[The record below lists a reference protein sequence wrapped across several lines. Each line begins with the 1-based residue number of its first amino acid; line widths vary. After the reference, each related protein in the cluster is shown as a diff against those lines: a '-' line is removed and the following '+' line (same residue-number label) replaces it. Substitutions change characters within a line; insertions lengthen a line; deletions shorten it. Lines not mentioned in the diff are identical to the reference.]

1 MKSTQLKRVL
11 AGAGATA
18 VVAMGA
24 LSVMLSA
31 EPAGPGTIGEGPE
44 MTLGETTTSTTPPTT
59 IETSVAVPPVT
70 ATPPDGF

>member
-1 MKSTQLKRVL
+1 VKSTQLKRVL

-24 LSVMLSA
+24 LGVIVSGQ
-31 EPAGPGTIGEGPE
+31 PARPGTIGEGPQ